1 MAVVLTTCEKM
12 VLFLGAIML
21 PLSMMSFGPFYL
33 FSVNYKLVK
42 MRWSWIFFKVLFFK
56 SILKIRTSGDGTP
69 KSLRITLK

>member
-42 MRWSWIFFKVLFFK
+42 MRWSWIFFKVLFM
-56 SILKIRTSGDGTP
+56 KIRTSGDGTP
-69 KSLRITLK
+69 QSLRITLK